1 MKGDVNMMKVV
12 KMFDEN
18 CVMGTVKGLTW
29 NNKNGATRK
38 FISQKQLDKFLEMN
52 LLKIVG
58 K

>member
-1 MKGDVNMMKVV
+1 MMKVV
-12 KMFDEN
+12 KMFDET

-29 NNKNGATRK
+29 NNKNGATTT

>member
-1 MKGDVNMMKVV
+1 MINMMKVV

-29 NNKNGATRK
+29 NNKNGATTT